1 MSTLSPLSSGRLS
14 GAKTRA
20 FLAACVFVL
29 VSACTAQF
37 QNHGYT
43 PSDEDLSAVLVGV
56 DTRASVEE
64 TVGRPSASGVLQD
77 EAWYYISSRVRT
89 WAYRAPQTIER
100 EIVAISFDEDGTV
113 ANIERFGLADGQVVT
128 LSRRITETSIREFGL
143 IQNLLRNFGRIDI
156 GGPDAEP

>member
-1 MSTLSPLSSGRLS
+1 MSNLPSPFMGTM
-14 GAKTRA
+14 TRA
-20 FLAACVFVL
+20 IAAACVCVI

-64 TVGRPSASGVLQD
+64 TVGRPTSSGVLQD
-77 EAWYYISSRVRT
+77 RAWYYVGSRVRT
-89 WAYRAPQTIER
+89 WAFTAPETVER
-100 EIVAISFDEDGTV
+100 EIVAISFAEDGTV
-113 ANIERFGLADGQVVT
+113 VNIERFGLEDGQVVA

-143 IQNLLRNFGRIDI
+143 IQNILRNFGRIDI
-156 GGPDAEP
+156 GEQLSQE

>member
-14 GAKTRA
+14 GVKTRA
-20 FLAACVFVL
+20 FLAACVLVF

-56 DTRASVEE
+56 DTRSSVEE

-77 EAWYYISSRVRT
+77 EAWYYVSSRVRT
-89 WAYRAPQTIER
+89 WAYRAPETIER
-100 EIVAISFDEDGTV
+100 EIVAISFDDDGTV
-113 ANIERFGLADGQVVT
+113 ANIERFGLEDGQVVT
-128 LSRRITETSIREFGL
+128 LSRRITETSIRDSGL
-143 IQNLLRNFGRIDI
+143 IANILRNFGRIDI
-156 GGPDAEP
+156 GGPDAQP